1 MRVGDVCI
9 DLGGRNIGVAEHGL
23 DGAKIGAVHEEVSS
37 KGMSKSVRGNMFSD
51 AGKASVFLDD
61 ALDATGSHAAVIA
74 GSVNG
79 LGVAAIVQKESREGI
94 GAGIEIIL
102 HTFCGGFT
110 DENRAVFTTFTSDH
124 KFTTF
129 EIDGIAV

>member
-1 MRVGDVCI
+1 M
-9 DLGGRNIGVAEHGL
+9 
-23 DGAKIGAVHEEVSS
+23 
-37 KGMSKSVRGNMFSD
+37 RGNMFSD

-102 HTFCGGFT
+102 HTFGGGFT

-124 KFTTF
+124 KFTAL